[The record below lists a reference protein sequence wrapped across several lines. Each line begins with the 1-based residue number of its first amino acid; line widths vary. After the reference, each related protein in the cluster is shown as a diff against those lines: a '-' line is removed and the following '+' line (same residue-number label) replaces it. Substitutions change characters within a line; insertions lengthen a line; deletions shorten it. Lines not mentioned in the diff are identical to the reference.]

1 MQVYLKNI
9 NFKNKFILFQVSVC
23 NIFFLP
29 LFYLIPDYIF
39 LSTFHYVNYSS
50 FELFEFIFNI
60 DNLIDIFVT
69 NNKNYNCIFEDLT
82 LTETLTETILWICN
96 KIYSTTNYEIARG
109 FNFFQIFISSILN
122 LPPFSPTVSNSLRLF
137 PFRFEH
143 GLRIRNP

>member
-29 LFYLIPDYIF
+29 LFYLIRDYIF

-60 DNLIDIFVT
+60 DNLINFIFVT
-69 NNKNYNCIFEDLT
+69 NNMYF
-82 LTETLTETILWICN
+82 
-96 KIYSTTNYEIARG
+96 RR
-109 FNFFQIFISSILN
+109 FNFNWNFNWNDFMN
-122 LPPFSPTVSNSLRLF
+122 LQ
-137 PFRFEH
+137 
-143 GLRIRNP
+143 